1 MSSQKGNVSRSRAQ
15 KHKNN
20 TAFVNNKYGATVQVQ
35 KANSKIHDGLCK
47 HCKGVLEWRVRYNKY
62 KSLTQPKKCIKCA
75 QRTVKDAYH
84 ILCKPCSL
92 ELDICCKCGKKE
104 KIVIPI
110 NSGDNNDEEGG
121 QEEEGEGEEKDEE
134 KGEVKEE
141 VKGEEKGEEKNEE
154 KGEEKVVEQKKK
166 VRVRAKKDLDD
177 SDSDDDDDDD
187 DEEREDLHSGSKSK
201 KTLNKSDDLPDVSR
215 LQVRFND

>member
-20 TAFVNNKYGATVQVQ
+20 TAFINNKYGATVQVQ

-110 NSGDNNDEEGG
+110 NSGDNNDDDEEGG
-121 QEEEGEGEEKDEE
+121 EEEEGEE

-141 VKGEEKGEEKNEE
+141 VKGEEKNEE

-177 SDSDDDDDDD
+177 SDSDDDDDD
-187 DEEREDLHSGSKSK
+187 EEREDLHSGSKSK
-201 KTLNKSDDLPDVSR
+201 KTQNKSDDLPDVSR

>member
-1 MSSQKGNVSRSRAQ
+1 ILSC
-15 KHKNN
+15 HLHF
-20 TAFVNNKYGATVQVQ
+20 FV
-35 KANSKIHDGLCK
+35 CK

-121 QEEEGEGEEKDEE
+121 EEEEGEEKDEE

-177 SDSDDDDDDD
+177 SDSDDDDDD
-187 DEEREDLHSGSKSK
+187 EEREDLHSGSKSK
-201 KTLNKSDDLPDVSR
+201 KTQNKSDDLPDVSR

>member
-121 QEEEGEGEEKDEE
+121 EEEEGEEKDEE

-187 DEEREDLHSGSKSK
+187 EEREDLHSGSKSK
-201 KTLNKSDDLPDVSR
+201 KTQNKSDDLPDVSR